1 MIGRE
6 STDGNMRPQPLVDQP
21 YRREYD
27 AAMPTCANC
36 GAAYEPP
43 VYRTTLCE
51 SCGQELKSCRNCR
64 HYAPGMAN
72 DCREPVSEPVRDKD
86 RANFCDWFSPAADA
100 GSGREADDP
109 GRRAKQAFSDLFG
122 DD

>member
-51 SCGQELKSCRNCR
+51 SC
-64 HYAPGMAN
+64 PGS
-72 DCREPVSEPVRDKD
+72 RWPFRGKD